1 MSNESENPIPTGI
14 KKQDDKSDSSDNLH
28 TVLDNVHNGT
38 SNISQDK
45 LVSSLA
51 ANEMKSKI
59 NVENISTGGGETGE
73 QTAETQSDISYTS
86 NVSNWDKNGGAG
98 DGGGDKL
105 NGDAR
110 TDISSNNA
118 NDQGAKDNGEGEYI
132 DILGNGLLQKKVLV
146 KGKGKDTRPLNGD
159 IVTLDIEGYLTDGTA
174 VDKYNSF
181 SFYLG
186 EGDVIQ
192 AWDLAVSL
200 METGETCEVV
210 TGAKYAYGEKGRQP
224 DIPANSEITYTLE
237 LLKHEDK
244 PDLDKISKQ
253 EKLDMGEKKRERGN
267 FLFARQD
274 YTGAINSYT
283 KAVKIL
289 DHQGNNMNSEPSLLQ
304 EILDSKIKCCN
315 NLAACQLKV
324 EAYDAVIRSCD
335 MVLISQPDNVKA
347 LFRLGKAYSAK
358 GSTNEAISYFK
369 KALKKEPE
377 SKIIHQELSKLTK
390 KLKSETDSE
399 KEMYRRMLGTNNSKN
414 SNKKPPNSWWVKWT
428 LLAGGLA
435 VAGVSII
442 LAVYRNH

>member
-1 MSNESENPIPTGI
+1 MSNESENLNPTGI
-14 KKQDDKSDSSDNLH
+14 KNQEDKSDSSDNLH
-28 TVLDNVHNGT
+28 TVLDNVHNGA
-38 SNISQDK
+38 SNVSQDK
-45 LVSSLA
+45 VVSSFA
-51 ANEMKSKI
+51 ASEMESKI
-59 NVENISTGGGETGE
+59 NDENINTGGGDTGE
-73 QTAETQSDISYTS
+73 QTAETQSEISYTS
-86 NVSNWDKNGGAG
+86 NVSNWGKHGGPI

-105 NGDAR
+105 NGD
-110 TDISSNNA
+110 ISSNNV
-118 NDQGAKDNGEGEYI
+118 NEHGAKENEEAEYI
-132 DILGNGLLQKKVLV
+132 DILGNRLLQKKVLV

-159 IVTLDIEGYLTDGTA
+159 VVTLNIEGYLTDGTA

-200 METGETCEVV
+200 MEIGETCEVV
-210 TGAKYAYGEKGRQP
+210 TGAKYAYGEKGREP
-224 DIPANSEITYTLE
+224 DIPVNSEITYTLE

-253 EKLDMGEKKRERGN
+253 EKLHMGEKKRERGN

-289 DHQGNNMNSEPSLLQ
+289 DHPGSNMNSEPSLLQ

-324 EAYDAVIRSCD
+324 EAYDAVIRSCQ

-358 GSTNEAISYFK
+358 GSTNEAISNFK

-414 SNKKPPNSWWVKWT
+414 SNNKKPNSWWIKWT